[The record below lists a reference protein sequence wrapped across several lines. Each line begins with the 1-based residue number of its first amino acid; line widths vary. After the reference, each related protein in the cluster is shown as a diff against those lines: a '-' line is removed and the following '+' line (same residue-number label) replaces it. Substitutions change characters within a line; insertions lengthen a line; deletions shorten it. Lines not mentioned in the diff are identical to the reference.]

1 MAIRGYP
8 PEPLPTVLD
17 GGAIVA
23 IVAATLVLCGIVS
36 LVLAARTE
44 RKDVK
49 LYNVMDN
56 TRR

>member
-23 IVAATLVLCGIVS
+23 IVAATLVYAEL
-36 LVLAARTE
+36 
-44 RKDVK
+44 
-49 LYNVMDN
+49 
-56 TRR
+56 